1 MTTTARL
8 TDALAWA
15 LDQLPDGPP
24 RSADS
29 GWCPADVAT
38 WHQRRREARAA
49 LYEAQASMSEP
60 VEKPTRK
67 RAKKR

>member
-1 MTTTARL
+1 MTTSARL
-8 TDALAWA
+8 TSALAWA
-15 LDQLPDGPP
+15 LDQLPEEPP

-29 GWCPADVAT
+29 GWCPADVAA

-49 LYEAQASMSEP
+49 LYEAQDAMSAP
-60 VEKPTRK
+60 AEKPSRK